1 MSDLELQTL
10 LGFNEE
16 DLIAN
21 RDCRLSA
28 RQQEQL
34 NRSEWLWKRLFVGTG
49 IVLVLIAA
57 GNAYGVISSVA
68 KQGFLFSAPWQSD
81 FASFVIRLGI
91 PMLLFGFLAWGAFT
105 FSAYKMDHSVQL
117 VRGRVHFIK
126 VEKAFSEKRPNG
138 SIFYRTLE
146 VYELHVGKVNFENI
160 NQRIMD
166 VIEAGD
172 IYAFYYIKDTKNILS
187 AERIAKGK

>member
-16 DLIAN
+16 DLVAN

-28 RQQEQL
+28 RQQEQIH
-34 NRSEWLWKRLFVGTG
+34 RSERLRKRLLVGTG

-57 GNAYGVISSVA
+57 GNDYVVISSAA
-68 KQGFLFSAPWQSD
+68 KQGFLFFVSSQNQI
-81 FASFVIRLGI
+81 ASLVIRFGI
-91 PMLLFGFLAWGAFT
+91 PMLLFGFLAWDAFT
-105 FSAYKMDHSVQL
+105 FSAHRMDHSVQV

-126 VEKAFSEKRPNG
+126 MEKVFSEKRPNG

-146 VYELHVGKVNFENI
+146 VYGLCVGKINFEDV
-160 NQRIMD
+160 NQRVMD

-172 IYAFYYIKDTKNILS
+172 IYAFYYVKDTKNILS
-187 AERIAKGK
+187 AECIAKGK

>member
-34 NRSEWLWKRLFVGTG
+34 NRSERLRKRLFLGTG

-57 GNAYGVISSVA
+57 GNAYGVISSAA
-68 KQGFLFSAPWQSD
+68 KQGFLFSALSQNQI
-81 FASFVIRLGI
+81 ASLVISGI
-91 PMLLFGFLAWGAFT
+91 LMLLFGFLAWGAFT
-105 FSAYKMDHSVQL
+105 FSADKVDHSVQL

-146 VYELHVGKVNFENI
+146 VYELRVGKVNFEDI

-172 IYAFYYIKDTKNILS
+172 IYAFYYAKDTKNILS
-187 AERIAKGK
+187 AECIAKGK